1 MAKIKLIMMNL
12 FGGSSSSNRGSSL
25 NPSNHYGSRSSNRGR
40 DMSMQEFSNMGSMK
54 MPDFPMKDF
63 GMQDFGM
70 EDFGMEDYRG
80 MPSKNI
86 KILIY

>member
-1 MAKIKLIMMNL
+1 
-12 FGGSSSSNRGSSL
+12 
-25 NPSNHYGSRSSNRGR
+25 
-40 DMSMQEFSNMGSMK
+40 MQEFSNMGSMK